1 MPSSDPITSV
11 TTWYHLIL
19 IQYHQVPTITVL
31 YTASAPHNAQL
42 SQLVLV
48 FIVFSKYLCMI
59 YKFTIIYNNSGGFSF

>member
-42 SQLVLV
+42 SQLDLV
-48 FIVFSKYLCMI
+48 SIVFSKYLCMI